1 MKKIKQFFSK
11 VDSKIEG
18 FMGKAKW
25 LLYGFVGIVIIAE
38 LFSL

>member
-1 MKKIKQFFSK
+1 MKKIKDFFKK
-11 VDSKIEG
+11 VDNKIEG

-25 LLYGFVGIVIIAE
+25 LLYIFASVVLLAE